1 MPPHSELDPRRD
13 EVERLLRQAH
23 LEKLRGQS
31 EQARATLQQ
40 ALELMPDAPDVW
52 ELLGDYRREAGDW
65 KGAHEAYQKAYE
77 LAPDN
82 PHIERKFAEAVLMLS
97 RQQEQYQMWERAL
110 EGKET
115 ADATLLPRNSGLA
128 FLLSMLMPGVGQ
140 LYNGQWVK
148 GGVLLALWVLG
159 WVAFMLMPGGS
170 DFVYNLLAYLVNP
183 TRVRGSISGSQ
194 VMAALL
200 LFLVWVYA
208 IIDAPLSAAARNR
221 QI

>member
-1 MPPHSELDPRRD
+1 MPPHSELDPKRD

-23 LEKLRGQS
+23 LEKMRGQS
-31 EQARATLQQ
+31 EQARATLQR

-65 KGAHEAYQKAYE
+65 KGAHEAYQKAHE

-82 PHIERKFAEAVLMLS
+82 PHIERKFAEAVLRLS

-110 EGKET
+110 GGKET
-115 ADATLLPRNSGLA
+115 ANATLLPRNPGLA
-128 FLLSMLMPGVGQ
+128 FLLSMQMPGVGQ

-159 WVAFMLMPGGS
+159 WAVFMLTPGSS

-183 TRVRGSISGSQ
+183 TRVRGGISAFQ
-194 VMAALL
+194 VILALM
-200 LFLVWVYA
+200 LFVVWVYA
-208 IIDAPLSAAARNR
+208 MIDAPLSAAARNR
-221 QI
+221 RI

>member
-1 MPPHSELDPRRD
+1 MPPHSELDPKRD

-23 LEKLRGQS
+23 LEKMRGQS

-65 KGAHEAYQKAYE
+65 KGAHEAYQKAHE

-82 PHIERKFAEAVLMLS
+82 PHIERKFAEAVLRLS

-110 EGKET
+110 GGNET
-115 ADATLLPRNSGLA
+115 ANATLLPRNPGLA
-128 FLLSMLMPGVGQ
+128 FLLSMQMPGVGQ

-159 WVAFMLMPGGS
+159 WAVFMLTPGSS

-183 TRVRGSISGSQ
+183 TRVRGGISAFQ
-194 VMAALL
+194 VILALM
-200 LFLVWVYA
+200 LFVVWVYA
-208 IIDAPLSAAARNR
+208 MIDAPLSAASRNR
-221 QI
+221 RI